1 MRTLN
6 YLENYTD
13 YMGGTS
19 TLGSL
24 MDVKGIPAKAY
35 GYSYDPLSTHMLMMY
50 RHMDWKDFVVKLD
63 SQTIRLLQKKMY
75 SEGKDMVLM
84 NLLEPGMNVILVDR
98 DTMLPVTYSQMSNS
112 EKDVEVLT
120 LDEAIHQAAYWFA
133 QNFTDGFCGFAL
145 TSAYFLA
152 AFRLAMMEGEMSD
165 EDRFSTSRYNRL
177 WREMYC
183 LLLHEAGK
191 QLMEQS
197 TNERNS
203 CCRQKFGLDES
214 EINDYL
220 NCIND

>member
-1 MRTLN
+1 
-6 YLENYTD
+6 
-13 YMGGTS
+13 
-19 TLGSL
+19 
-24 MDVKGIPAKAY
+24 
-35 GYSYDPLSTHMLMMY
+35 
-50 RHMDWKDFVVKLD
+50 
-63 SQTIRLLQKKMY
+63 
-75 SEGKDMVLM
+75 
-84 NLLEPGMNVILVDR
+84 
-98 DTMLPVTYSQMSNS
+98 
-112 EKDVEVLT
+112 
-120 LDEAIHQAAYWFA
+120 
-133 QNFTDGFCGFAL
+133 
-145 TSAYFLA
+145 
-152 AFRLAMMEGEMSD
+152 MMEGEMSD